1 MRQYYNLH
9 IDYCELRIPDMS
21 IYWVVGGIGI
31 KLMQYH
37 TYMKRLTQPC
47 VFTPNY

>member
-1 MRQYYNLH
+1 MIAQYYNLH
-9 IDYCELRIPDMS
+9 IDYCELRILDMS

-37 TYMKRLTQPC
+37 TYMKKAHTTINLR
-47 VFTPNY
+47 